1 MVVQIERE
9 RKYKDGDE
17 KEQRG
22 VRCLGE
28 GAERWEDD
36 QRRETIE
43 MREGANRDNGENKRL
58 EGWERT
64 AREIKGKKNN

>member
-9 RKYKDGDE
+9 RKDKDGDE

-28 GAERWEDD
+28 GVER
-36 QRRETIE
+36 
-43 MREGANRDNGENKRL
+43 
-58 EGWERT
+58 
-64 AREIKGKKNN
+64 